1 MVIERPIQA
10 GPDLSSVVSV
20 MSGFGKQWEGGDKQ
34 PLGKSIRETIN
45 PPGALKPRMEFAAK
59 RVKTQVQ
66 RLEQESTRMGERDKT
81 LFNKVVD
88 AYQKHDTPHA
98 NIYANELAEL
108 RRMERVTL
116 NAKLALDQITM
127 RIEAISEMGDLAYTL
142 LPVIGVMRDVMK
154 GMASVNPQI
163 AKEMGDISNI
173 LSGIVMDAG
182 ATSGMSLNFESA
194 NEDAR
199 KIAEEAAM
207 VAERR
212 MKDTFPELPGGSKV
226 PL

>member
-59 RVKTQVQ
+59 RVKSQVQ

-127 RIEAISEMGDLAYTL
+127 RIEAVSELGDLAYTL
-142 LPVIGVMRDVMK
+142 LPVIGVMREVMK

-182 ATSGMSLNFESA
+182 ATSGMSINFESA

-199 KIAEEAAM
+199 LIAEEAAM
-207 VAERR
+207 VAEKR